1 MITLRA
7 NIRELHI
14 IENKAA
20 EKVGMRF
27 LLLEDRK
34 LFGKKSNTY
43 INSFVH
49 RIQIDIFPEMIGASL
64 LGSELRKA
72 VFHAEDKK

>member
-1 MITLRA
+1 MTSLRA

-14 IENKAA
+14 LENKAA

-27 LLLEDRK
+27 MLLEDRK

-49 RIQIDIFPEMIGASL
+49 RLTIDIFSEMIAAAM

-72 VFHAEDKK
+72 VFRAKEKK